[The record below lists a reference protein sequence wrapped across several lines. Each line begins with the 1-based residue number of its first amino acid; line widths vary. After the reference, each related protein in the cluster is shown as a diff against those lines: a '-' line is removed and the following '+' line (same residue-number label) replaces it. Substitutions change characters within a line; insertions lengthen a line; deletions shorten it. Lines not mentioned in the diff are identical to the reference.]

1 MFVHELG
8 VGAVSVDGHSQQPVH
23 YDVRVS
29 AKTKTTNKK
38 ICLNYIYTKY
48 TIGASMLRST
58 PNSFFAPHTALK
70 VIFLYYF
77 FLLFPWVFFSPQLF
91 LHLISISSIRIGTLQ
106 ENGQRC
112 LANIS
117 QHYRR
122 RLGAVNLSKALD
134 MNCVGSNNLK
144 PNVLQKKKKNYTLH
158 AGLILNK

>member
-58 PNSFFAPHTALK
+58 PNSYFAPHTALK
-70 VIFLYYF
+70 VIFF
-77 FLLFPWVFFSPQLF
+77 ILLFFFIVPLGFLSPPAFSPFNFHQL
-91 LHLISISSIRIGTLQ
+91 HKNWHPSREWAKVSSKYWPTLQ
-106 ENGQRC
+106 E
-112 LANIS
+112 
-117 QHYRR
+117 
-122 RLGAVNLSKALD
+122 KAQ
-134 MNCVGSNNLK
+134 CC
-144 PNVLQKKKKNYTLH
+144 
-158 AGLILNK
+158 

>member
-38 ICLNYIYTKY
+38 NLPQLYIHTKY
-48 TIGASMLRST
+48 IIGASMLRST

-70 VIFLYYF
+70 VNFLFF
-77 FLLFPWVFFSPQLF
+77 FLLFPWGFFSPQLF

-112 LANIS
+112 LANIG

-122 RLGAVNLSKALD
+122 RLSAVNLSKALD

-144 PNVLQKKKKNYTLH
+144 PNVLQKKKNYTLH